1 MRESLV
7 SFVGILL
14 SVAVAGVSGALGGVL
29 YVRHQTPPPRI
40 VILDMRRLIEP
51 VVNDASLAD
60 STRRQRIAEIGSAVR
75 KSVERYAQGGAIVLD
90 GSSILRAPREAY
102 VEP

>member
-7 SFVGILL
+7 SLVGIVL
-14 SVAVAGVSGALGGVL
+14 SIAVAGVSGALGGVL
-29 YVRHQTPPPRI
+29 YARHQAPPPRI
-40 VILDMRRLIEP
+40 VIVDMRRLIEP

-60 STRRQRIAEIGSAVR
+60 STRRQRIAEIGAAVN
-75 KSVERYAQGGAIVLD
+75 KSVERYVLSGAIVLD
-90 GSSILRAPREAY
+90 ASSILRAPREAY